1 MTARIPIYF
10 FVNLCLF
17 VFIDLGGS
25 DSYGVFGSEGCF
37 GCSGVVGVSDSG
49 IGIGVGVGSGLEAE

>member
-1 MTARIPIYF
+1 MYS
-10 FVNLCLF
+10 L
-17 VFIDLGGS
+17 DLGGS

-49 IGIGVGVGSGLEAE
+49 VGIAVGVGSGLEAE